1 MYHARLTATDSHA
14 VNKLV
19 SKFVSSKK
27 MPENHFHVAAYCTQH
42 RTGTVCEEVSKR
54 WGLLP
59 PAFCLATQLEHGDF
73 IDSLRTSVV
82 EVLRKYLHCVD
93 HLDVDV
99 EEYEYGA
106 DEARR
111 LKDFAVELIRVCYVQ
126 TKSSN
131 FAGDDEDDDQP
142 QTKRSERADAFI
154 SFSRRLGLGFC
165 ATCAFLGVAATAV
178 CRSSEGLISS

>member
-1 MYHARLTATDSHA
+1 M
-14 VNKLV
+14 
-19 SKFVSSKK
+19 
-27 MPENHFHVAAYCTQH
+27 
-42 RTGTVCEEVSKR
+42 
-54 WGLLP
+54 
-59 PAFCLATQLEHGDF
+59 
-73 IDSLRTSVV
+73 V

-165 ATCAFLGVAATAV
+165 ATCAFLGVAATAI

>member
-1 MYHARLTATDSHA
+1 M
-14 VNKLV
+14 
-19 SKFVSSKK
+19 
-27 MPENHFHVAAYCTQH
+27 
-42 RTGTVCEEVSKR
+42 
-54 WGLLP
+54 
-59 PAFCLATQLEHGDF
+59 
-73 IDSLRTSVV
+73 V

-111 LKDFAVELIRVCYVQ
+111 LKDFAEELIRVCYV
-126 TKSSN
+126 KN
-131 FAGDDEDDDQP
+131 FAGNDEGDDQP